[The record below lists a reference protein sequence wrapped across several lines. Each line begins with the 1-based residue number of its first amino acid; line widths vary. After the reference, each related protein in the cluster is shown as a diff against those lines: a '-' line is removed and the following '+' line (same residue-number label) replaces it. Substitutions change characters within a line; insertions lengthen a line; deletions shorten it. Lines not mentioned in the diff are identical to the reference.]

1 MLVMN
6 DDDGKTF
13 RVSVA
18 AETSPIIPERLKHGR
33 ITVNLHASPILFY
46 SKDKEPCYANK
57 LVSVVYH
64 VT

>member
-6 DDDGKTF
+6 DDGKIF

-18 AETSPIIPERLKHGR
+18 AEASIIPERLKHVR
-33 ITVNLHASPILFY
+33 ITVNLQASPILFY
-46 SKDKEPCYANK
+46 SKDKEPYYANN
-57 LVSVVYH
+57 LVWVVCH